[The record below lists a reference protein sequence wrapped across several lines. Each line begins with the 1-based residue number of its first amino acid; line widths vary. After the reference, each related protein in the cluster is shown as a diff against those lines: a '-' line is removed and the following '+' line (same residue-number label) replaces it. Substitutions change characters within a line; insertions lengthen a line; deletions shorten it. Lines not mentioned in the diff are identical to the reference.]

1 MVILGAGMLA
11 PAKSWAGYPPWG
23 MKMRN
28 TVAVVQDAVPVS

>member
-1 MVILGAGMLA
+1 MVILAAGMLA

-23 MKMRN
+23 MEMRN